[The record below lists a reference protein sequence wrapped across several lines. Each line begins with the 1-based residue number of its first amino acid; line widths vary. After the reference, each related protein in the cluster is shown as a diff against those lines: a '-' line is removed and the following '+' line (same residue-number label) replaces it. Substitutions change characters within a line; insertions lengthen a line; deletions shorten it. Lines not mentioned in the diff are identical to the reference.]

1 MKQQNEIQY
10 RKLRG
15 LSGQGLRIW
24 GLLFLA
30 FGVVL
35 NPKLSANL
43 ASMETDFLF
52 TSVGLIFGLLHYAA
66 IPIFAFLLVEGFTHT
81 ASLKNYA
88 VRVGLLALAVE
99 IPYNYATEG
108 KLLGTFTFPN
118 LSTFQLNPVFGLLL
132 ALVVLYFF
140 KRYAGKTMKIVA
152 VKGVLWIMALVWV
165 KMLGIDYGIS
175 VVLLVP
181 LIYLLRNKRMIMIF
195 AGCIAMTLCGL
206 LDSSQSVTKEVTD
219 AAANVVKSSL
229 NATSV
234 ASYIA
239 SAPIAFIVL
248 HFYNGE
254 PGERN
259 RYINYLAYPAILIAT
274 CLLAKFAF

>member
-24 GLLFLA
+24 GLLFLT

-35 NPKLSANL
+35 NPRLSATL
-43 ASMETDFLF
+43 AKMETDFLF

-81 ASLKNYA
+81 SSLKNYA
-88 VRVGLLALAVE
+88 VRIGLLAVCVE
-99 IPYNYATEG
+99 IPFNYAMDG

-118 LSTFQLNPVFGLLL
+118 LATFELNPVFGLLL
-132 ALVVLYFF
+132 SLVLLYFF
-140 KRYAGKTMKIVA
+140 RRYSGKTLKHIA
-152 VKGVLWIMALVWV
+152 LKSLLWILAFVWV
-165 KMLGIDYGIS
+165 KMLGIKYGVPVI
-175 VVLLVP
+175 LLVP
-181 LIYLLRNKRMIMIF
+181 LIYFLRNKKMIMIF
-195 AGCIAMTLCGL
+195 AGCIAMTLCGFMA
-206 LDSSQSVTKEVTD
+206 SSQTITKEV
-219 AAANVVKSSL
+219 AGVVTTETTM

-239 SAPIAFIVL
+239 SSPVAFIVL

>member
-24 GLLFLA
+24 GVLFLI

-43 ASMETDFLF
+43 ASMETDFLY

-81 ASLKNYA
+81 SNLTNYA
-88 VRVGLLALAVE
+88 IRIGVMAVCVE
-99 IPYNYATEG
+99 IPFNYAMDG

-118 LSTFQLNPVFGLLL
+118 LATLELNPVFGLLL
-132 ALVVLYFF
+132 SLVLLYFF
-140 KRYAGKTMKIVA
+140 RRYSGKTLKLIA
-152 VKGVLWIMALVWV
+152 LKGLLWIMAFVWV
-165 KMLGIDYGIS
+165 KMLGIKYGIP
-175 VVLLVP
+175 VILLVP
-181 LIYLLRNKRMIMIF
+181 LIYFLRNKKMIMVF
-195 AGCIAMTLCGL
+195 AGCIAMTLCGFL
-206 LDSSQSVTKEVTD
+206 ASSQTITKEV
-219 AAANVVKSSL
+219 AGVVTTETTL

-239 SAPIAFIVL
+239 SSPVAFIVL

>member
-1 MKQQNEIQY
+1 MNQQNEIQY
-10 RKLRG
+10 RKVRG

-24 GLLFLA
+24 GVLFLI

-43 ASMETDFLF
+43 ASMETDFLY

-66 IPIFAFLLVEGFTHT
+66 IPIFAFLLVEGFIHT
-81 ASLKNYA
+81 TSLQNYA
-88 VRVGLLALAVE
+88 IRVGLMAVAVE
-99 IPYNYATEG
+99 IPFNYAMDG

-118 LSTFQLNPVFGLLL
+118 LSTFELNPVFGLLL
-132 ALVVLYFF
+132 SLVLLYFF
-140 KRYAGKTMKIVA
+140 RRYSGKTLKLIAMK
-152 VKGVLWIMALVWV
+152 GLLWILALIWV
-165 KMLGIDYGIS
+165 KMLGIKYGIP

-181 LIYLLRNKRMIMIF
+181 LLYFLRNKKMIMIF
-195 AGCIAMTLCGL
+195 AGCIVMTLCGFL
-206 LDSSQSVTKEVTD
+206 ASGQTITKEVEGVVTTE
-219 AAANVVKSSL
+219 NVL

-239 SAPIAFIVL
+239 SSPVAFIIL

-259 RYINYLAYPAILIAT
+259 RYINYLAYPVILIAT